1 VSAVAWDVGFQ
12 VLPVGVPGRAAIPHD
27 VMILVG
33 HVDVAVVDAVERDCC
48 GGVLLDV
55 HAVLLHCLKLV
66 LH

>member
-1 VSAVAWDVGFQ
+1 
-12 VLPVGVPGRAAIPHD
+12 
-27 VMILVG
+27 MILVG
-33 HVDVAVVDAVERDCC
+33 HVDVAVVDAVERDCR